1 MITKEYLINLLK
13 ENGVFLK
20 GDFTLS
26 SGKKK
31 VIIT

>member
-20 GDFTLS
+20 GDLHYLPV
-26 SGKKK
+26 KK